1 VNDVAVL
8 PLRFQVGARTL
19 ASIPRRLVRVSY
31 SLQTVLAGHVTAIGQ
46 PTPSSDGFLVTSMPE
61 SQLERVGTAG
71 LLRHVRQRYMR
82 YYVDLSTGMAG
93 WEAALSG
100 ATRSGLKRKA
110 KKLVAASGGTLD
122 VRRYVS
128 ADEIAT
134 FHPLARAVSAL
145 TYQERLLDAGL
156 PSDAGELLRLAAA
169 DRVRAWLLFLEER
182 PVAYLCC
189 TADGDTIRYDYVG
202 HDPAIA
208 SLSPGVVLQ
217 AEALRDL
224 MKEGR
229 FRWFDFTEGEGQH
242 KRSLAT
248 GGVACM
254 DVLLLRATLVNR
266 VALRALGGFDSAV
279 AVAKRAA
286 AHPTL
291 ARLSRQVRR

>member
-1 VNDVAVL
+1 MNEAAVL

-19 ASIPRRLVRVSY
+19 AAIPRRLVRVSY
-31 SLQTVLAGHVTAIGQ
+31 SLPDVLSGHVTAIGE
-46 PTPSSDGFLVTSMPE
+46 PIPSSDGFLVTSLPDD
-61 SQLERVGTAG
+61 QLEGIAAAR

-82 YYVDLSTGMAG
+82 YYVDLSTGGAG
-93 WEAALSG
+93 WEATLSG

-110 KKLVAASGGTLD
+110 KKLAAESGGRLD
-122 VRRYVS
+122 IRHYTS

-134 FHPLARAVSAL
+134 FHPLARSVSAL

-156 PSDAGELLRLAAA
+156 PSDAGKLLRLAVA
-169 DRVRAWLLFLEER
+169 DRVRAWLLFVEDR

-189 TADGDTIRYDYVG
+189 TADGGTIRYDYVG

-229 FRWFDFTEGEGQH
+229 FHWFDFTEGEGQH

-254 DVLLLRATLVNR
+254 DVLLLRPTLANL
-266 VALRALGGFDSAV
+266 VALRALDGFDRAM
-279 AVAKRAA
+279 ALAKRAA